1 MSDVFCFL
9 LIFGQI
15 AAFLYFDPVIDH
27 ASLPVSEEKRK
38 VTSIYGDSILLR
50 LPQKSG

>member
-9 LIFGQI
+9 LISWQI
-15 AAFLYFDPVIDH
+15 AAFLYFDPVIDRTPTP
-27 ASLPVSEEKRK
+27 PVSEVKIK
-38 VTSIYGDSILLR
+38 SIYGDSILCH